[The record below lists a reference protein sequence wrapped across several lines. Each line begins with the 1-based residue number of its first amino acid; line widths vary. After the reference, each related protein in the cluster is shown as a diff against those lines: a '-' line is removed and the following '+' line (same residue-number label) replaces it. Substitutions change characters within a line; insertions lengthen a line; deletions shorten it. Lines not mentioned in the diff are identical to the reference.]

1 MIYIYRSKTQEIIW
15 SFIRRTLCF
24 MHYTFF
30 SCYYEKTGVADY
42 LLNLWIFVDVS
53 SHINYC
59 LKKGCFIAVSG
70 YST

>member
-1 MIYIYRSKTQEIIW
+1 MLLGERLPVGVIQGSQSSQRLDIRVEICRSKTQEIIW

-42 LLNLWIFVDVS
+42 LLIFVDF
-53 SHINYC
+53 C
-59 LKKGCFIAVSG
+59 
-70 YST
+70 